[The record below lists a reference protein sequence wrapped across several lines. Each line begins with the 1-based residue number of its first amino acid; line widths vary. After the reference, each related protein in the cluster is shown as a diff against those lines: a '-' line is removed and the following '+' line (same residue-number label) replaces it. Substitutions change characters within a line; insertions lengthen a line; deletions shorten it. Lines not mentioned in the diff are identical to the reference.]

1 MYHQTQGAKII
12 AYLKKNKFITSRT
25 AIQKFWITR
34 LSAVI
39 FELKEAGFEFDTSER
54 DEHGF
59 VKYRL
64 IK

>member
-1 MYHQTQGAKII
+1 MYHQTQGAKIL

-25 AIQKFWITR
+25 AIQKFFITR
-34 LSAVI
+34 LASRI
-39 FELKEAGFEFDTSER
+39 NDLKNAGFEFDTSER

-59 VKYRL
+59 TKYRL